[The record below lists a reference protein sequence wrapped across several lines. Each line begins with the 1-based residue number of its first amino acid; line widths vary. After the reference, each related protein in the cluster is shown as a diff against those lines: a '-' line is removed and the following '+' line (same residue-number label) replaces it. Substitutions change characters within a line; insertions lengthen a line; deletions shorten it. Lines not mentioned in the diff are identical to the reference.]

1 MIAPKH
7 ITDNTYN
14 NKSLDNIL
22 QQTWKFIHHK
32 IYIIFFLM
40 ILARDE
46 KVVLLP
52 SVVNYSSG
60 SIQINMCCTDLLQV
74 Y

>member
-52 SVVNYSSG
+52 SVVNYS
-60 SIQINMCCTDLLQV
+60 
-74 Y
+74 